1 MRLLGWFLMQYDWY
15 PIKMGKFEQNTHKI
29 KENSIPIHP
38 HRTAWE
44 HEGRDQ
50 GDASGSQGMPACH
63 QI

>member
-1 MRLLGWFLMQYDWY
+1 MQYDWY